1 MLRGASAAR
10 PSAAFRS
17 GLAVRPVRAVLSVR
31 VHRPSSGLGCVAV
44 SGRSGS
50 RPGGAPAPSAR
61 LFLSIRYQGGIP
73 SILFPAIDL
82 IDGKVVRLERGDRSR
97 MTVYSDDPVAM
108 ARSFADAGARW
119 VHVVDLSAA
128 FGEDGPARAANLRA
142 IRAICG
148 IEGLSV
154 DAGGGVRSLARID
167 ELAAAGAARIAL
179 GTVLVTEP
187 GFAEVAARG
196 FGELLVA
203 DIAAREG
210 QVKVNGWRDGVQREA
225 LDLVAELAALGFK
238 RLVFT
243 DIARDGMQTGID
255 VDAYRAIARTAGFPV
270 VASGG
275 ISTLDDI
282 AGSRPPATAS
292 SRAPSPAARSTRG
305 PSRWRTRWRRR
316 KGGGSPCSRNASS
329 LAWTCATA
337 AW

>member
-1 MLRGASAAR
+1 M
-10 PSAAFRS
+10 
-17 GLAVRPVRAVLSVR
+17 
-31 VHRPSSGLGCVAV
+31 
-44 SGRSGS
+44 
-50 RPGGAPAPSAR
+50 
-61 LFLSIRYQGGIP
+61 
-73 SILFPAIDL
+73 ILFPAIDL

-128 FGEDGPARAANLRA
+128 FGEDEPARAANLRA

-238 RLVFT
+238 HLVFT

-282 AGSRPPATAS
+282 RRLAAAGDGVIEGAITG
-292 SRAPSPAARSTRG
+292 RALYEWSFALEDALAAAEGRG
-305 PSRWRTRWRRR
+305 
-316 KGGGSPCSRNASS
+316 
-329 LAWTCATA
+329 
-337 AW
+337 

>member
-1 MLRGASAAR
+1 M
-10 PSAAFRS
+10 
-17 GLAVRPVRAVLSVR
+17 
-31 VHRPSSGLGCVAV
+31 
-44 SGRSGS
+44 
-50 RPGGAPAPSAR
+50 
-61 LFLSIRYQGGIP
+61 
-73 SILFPAIDL
+73 ILFPAIDL

-97 MTVYSDDPVAM
+97 MTVYSDDPVAV

-128 FGEDGPARAANLRA
+128 FGEDEPARAANLRA

-282 AGSRPPATAS
+282 RRLAAAGDGVIEGAITG
-292 SRAPSPAARSTRG
+292 RALYEGSFALEDALAAAEGRG
-305 PSRWRTRWRRR
+305 
-316 KGGGSPCSRNASS
+316 
-329 LAWTCATA
+329 
-337 AW
+337 

>member
-1 MLRGASAAR
+1 M
-10 PSAAFRS
+10 
-17 GLAVRPVRAVLSVR
+17 
-31 VHRPSSGLGCVAV
+31 
-44 SGRSGS
+44 
-50 RPGGAPAPSAR
+50 
-61 LFLSIRYQGGIP
+61 
-73 SILFPAIDL
+73 ILFPAIDL

-238 RLVFT
+238 HLVFT

-282 AGSRPPATAS
+282 RRLAAAGDGVIEGAITG
-292 SRAPSPAARSTRG
+292 RALYEGSFALEDALAAAEGRG
-305 PSRWRTRWRRR
+305 
-316 KGGGSPCSRNASS
+316 
-329 LAWTCATA
+329 
-337 AW
+337 

>member
-1 MLRGASAAR
+1 M
-10 PSAAFRS
+10 
-17 GLAVRPVRAVLSVR
+17 
-31 VHRPSSGLGCVAV
+31 
-44 SGRSGS
+44 
-50 RPGGAPAPSAR
+50 
-61 LFLSIRYQGGIP
+61 
-73 SILFPAIDL
+73 ILFPAIDL

-97 MTVYSDDPVAM
+97 MTVYSDDPVAV

-128 FGEDGPARAANLRA
+128 FGEDEPARAANLRA

-238 RLVFT
+238 HLVFT

-282 AGSRPPATAS
+282 RRLAAAGDGVIEGAITG
-292 SRAPSPAARSTRG
+292 RALYEGSFALEDALAAAEGRG
-305 PSRWRTRWRRR
+305 
-316 KGGGSPCSRNASS
+316 
-329 LAWTCATA
+329 
-337 AW
+337 

>member
-1 MLRGASAAR
+1 M
-10 PSAAFRS
+10 
-17 GLAVRPVRAVLSVR
+17 
-31 VHRPSSGLGCVAV
+31 
-44 SGRSGS
+44 
-50 RPGGAPAPSAR
+50 
-61 LFLSIRYQGGIP
+61 
-73 SILFPAIDL
+73 ILFPAIDL

-97 MTVYSDDPVAM
+97 MTVYSDDPVAV

-128 FGEDGPARAANLRA
+128 FGEDEPARAANLRA

-238 RLVFT
+238 HLVFT

-282 AGSRPPATAS
+282 RRLAAAGDGVIEGAITG
-292 SRAPSPAARSTRG
+292 RALYEGSFALEDALAAAE
-305 PSRWRTRWRRR
+305 
-316 KGGGSPCSRNASS
+316 GGR
-329 LAWTCATA
+329 
-337 AW
+337 

>member
-1 MLRGASAAR
+1 M
-10 PSAAFRS
+10 
-17 GLAVRPVRAVLSVR
+17 
-31 VHRPSSGLGCVAV
+31 
-44 SGRSGS
+44 
-50 RPGGAPAPSAR
+50 
-61 LFLSIRYQGGIP
+61 
-73 SILFPAIDL
+73 ILFPAIDL

-203 DIAAREG
+203 VIAAREG

-238 RLVFT
+238 HLVFT

-255 VDAYRAIARTAGFPV
+255 VDAYRAIARTAGFSV

-282 AGSRPPATAS
+282 RRLAAAGVGVIEGAITG
-292 SRAPSPAARSTRG
+292 RALYEGSFALEDALAAAEGRG
-305 PSRWRTRWRRR
+305 
-316 KGGGSPCSRNASS
+316 
-329 LAWTCATA
+329 
-337 AW
+337 